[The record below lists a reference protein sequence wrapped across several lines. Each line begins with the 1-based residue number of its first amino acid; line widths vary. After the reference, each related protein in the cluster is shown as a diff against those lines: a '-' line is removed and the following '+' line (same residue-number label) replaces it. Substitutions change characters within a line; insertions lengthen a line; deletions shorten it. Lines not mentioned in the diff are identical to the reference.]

1 MIELKVTV
9 KSFKELSTLLSKL
22 TDETM
27 DKIDVE
33 VKTQSTEPSPS
44 QEVKENTKTT
54 KKKAKSTDEGK
65 TQPQNQSMNGGA
77 DSVDN
82 QSNQESPGVPD
93 VKKEITKQQL
103 IETLSLVTTKNGLQ
117 AARDLLRQ
125 FNKEDGS
132 PCGKIS
138 DLSMEQWAPFHDLC
152 LKQV

>member
-33 VKTQSTEPSPS
+33 VKSQLSSPEPV
-44 QEVKENTKTT
+44 QETPKTT
-54 KKKAKSTDEGK
+54 KKKTTKTTDEGK
-65 TQPQNQSMNGGA
+65 TQSQNQSMNGTA
-77 DSVDN
+77 DSVKN
-82 QSNQESPGVPD
+82 ESNQETPVVPD
-93 VKKEITKQQL
+93 AKKDITKQQL

-138 DLSMEQWAPFHDLC
+138 DLTSDQWPLFHELC
-152 LKQV
+152 LKQL